1 MMGWHNMCFKC
12 IYSVFII
19 ILGLI
24 VFFNEIYIEQ
34 YSMYFICF
42 CLLMPI
48 FISFLDK
55 FEIIKI
61 GSFVE
66 LSKKLDNIEKQQA
79 ILFRQIS
86 CISNNNSIIQK
97 NYYSTKEPAT
107 NEEFNNK
114 KNIEIND
121 ENMNNTKDKIEILD
135 MPEQLKEKR
144 IDNIEFIKTTNIVL
158 HDFLR
163 NRKNAIIEYSP
174 QKIDYSIGNNIKGK
188 VIFDAFYQEYNSEFF
203 VEVKSSR
210 GYNST
215 KGVSKLI
222 ETIKIYNELNN
233 KSACLILVLFDY
245 KPISEEKYE
254 IIKNKYIE
262 DFKNEIEQNIL
273 FIEYYDYN
281 KVQNILIKQ
290 KEKEVK

>member
-1 MMGWHNMCFKC
+1 MYYKW
-12 IYSVFII
+12 IYSIFVI
-19 ILGLI
+19 ILALL
-24 VFFNEIYIEQ
+24 VFFNIIYLDE
-34 YSMYFICF
+34 YCMYFVCF
-42 CLLMPI
+42 CLTLPI
-48 FISFLDK
+48 FMLLVNK
-55 FEIIKI
+55 FETIKI
-61 GSFVE
+61 GNFLEFSR
-66 LSKKLDNIEKQQA
+66 KLDYIEKQQS
-79 ILFRQIS
+79 ILLKQIS
-86 CISNNNSIIQK
+86 CISNNNSLVQK
-97 NYYSTKEPAT
+97 YYYSTKEPAT

-121 ENMNNTKDKIEILD
+121 ENMNNTKANIKISD

-144 IDNIEFIKTTNIVL
+144 IDNIEFIKTSNIVL
-158 HDFLR
+158 HDFLK

-203 VEVKSSR
+203 VEVKSSK

-215 KGVSKLI
+215 KGINKLI

-262 DFKNEIEQNIL
+262 DFKDEIEQNIL

-281 KVQNILIKQ
+281 KVQDILIKQ
-290 KEKEVK
+290 KEKEIE